1 MTSSKPVSKEH
12 FLNASL
18 ELQMDFVKMWCEGH
32 RTSIEKQLEDA
43 QCIQM
48 IYFDL
53 NEQFENF
60 VFGLPVPSS
69 QKEKI
74 FEGLRD
80 EMLHNFTVAEAQR
93 FFINMNGHT
102 FSVVFYG
109 AEHPVHSSEKTFLGL
124 FEDDSTAI
132 KAMQKLAYTEEPFF

>member
-48 IYFDL
+48 IYL
-53 NEQFENF
+53 
-60 VFGLPVPSS
+60 
-69 QKEKI
+69 I
-74 FEGLRD
+74 
-80 EMLHNFTVAEAQR
+80 
-93 FFINMNGHT
+93 
-102 FSVVFYG
+102 
-109 AEHPVHSSEKTFLGL
+109 
-124 FEDDSTAI
+124 
-132 KAMQKLAYTEEPFF
+132 